1 MLAQEVASKYAQGL
15 FLAAQDKNL
24 IDQGYEQLADVR
36 DIVQKDAS
44 LLNFLQAPQMLEDDK
59 LRIVSTVFSGKIEQL
74 FVEFLLLL
82 VRKHRAGFLT
92 EIIDEYARL
101 VEAERGIGRVTV
113 ITAIPITENERAK
126 LKDQLARKINLKI
139 VLEEKVKPAILGGM
153 IVITHNEIID
163 GSIRHALDSFNEQL
177 RKVKVA

>member
-1 MLAQEVASKYAQGL
+1 MLAQEVARKYAHGL
-15 FLAAQDKNL
+15 FLAAQDRNL
-24 IDQGYEQLADVR
+24 IDQGYQELADVR
-36 DIVQKDAS
+36 EVVTTESS
-44 LLNFLQAPQMLEDDK
+44 LINFLQAPQVLEEDK
-59 LRIVSTVFSGKIEQL
+59 LKLVRAVFTGKIEQL

-113 ITAIPITENERAK
+113 ITAVPITDSEREK
-126 LKDQLARKINLKI
+126 LKDRLARKINLKI

-153 IVITHNEIID
+153 IVITHNEIVD

>member
-24 IDQGYEQLADVR
+24 VDQGYEQLEDVR
-36 DIVQKDAS
+36 DIIKKDRS
-44 LLNFLQAPQMLEDDK
+44 LINFLQAPQVLDEDK
-59 LRIVSTVFSGKIEQL
+59 LKLVSDIFTGKLEQL

-82 VRKHRAGFLT
+82 VRKHRAGFLI
-92 EIIDEYARL
+92 EIIDEYERL

-113 ITAIPITENERAK
+113 ITAVPITNEEREK
-126 LKDQLARKINLKI
+126 LKDQLAKKINLKI

>member
-36 DIVQKDAS
+36 DIVEKDAS

-59 LRIVSTVFSGKIEQL
+59 LRIVSTVFTGKIEQL

-92 EIIDEYARL
+92 EIIDEYSRL

-113 ITAIPITENERAK
+113 ITAIPITEDERSK
-126 LKDQLARKINLKI
+126 LKDRLARKINLKI